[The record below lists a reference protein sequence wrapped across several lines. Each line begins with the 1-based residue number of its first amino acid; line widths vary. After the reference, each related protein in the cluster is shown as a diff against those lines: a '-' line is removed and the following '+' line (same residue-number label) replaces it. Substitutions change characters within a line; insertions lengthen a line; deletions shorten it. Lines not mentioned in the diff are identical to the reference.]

1 MSYGFGPSVYSST
14 NYFTYLVDKSNT
26 FRDTGRRLWKLWYF
40 NAVYI
45 KHYQIVNWCILVL
58 TNIITCIIFLDN
70 SMIYFSQ
77 EAVNVIFNVWPE
89 NKTRKCSCNVP
100 AIMELYHG
108 YFGFGGFEIISLYE
122 IQIFLNC
129 SVVEIEFQSNLDP
142 GQKLEK

>member
-1 MSYGFGPSVYSST
+1 MSYGFGPRVYSST
-14 NYFTYLVDKSNT
+14 NYCTYLVDKSKT

-70 SMIYFSQ
+70 SMVYFSQ

-100 AIMELYHG
+100 ATNG
-108 YFGFGGFEIISLYE
+108 IIPRLFWLQWLRNHIIVWDANS
-122 IQIFLNC
+122 FNC